1 MRPMTM
7 RHIARALHTFGTQ
20 KQPLHVIHE
29 KKIEKKKM
37 IPGLQEFVVPPFPFF
52 AFFFFVAYN
61 LCLSLHF
68 SKRCI
73 KEMTEVTTQARLRGY
88 SHEPSGALAD
98 AAHGE

>member
-1 MRPMTM
+1 
-7 RHIARALHTFGTQ
+7 
-20 KQPLHVIHE
+20 
-29 KKIEKKKM
+29 M
-37 IPGLQEFVVPPFPFF
+37 ISGLQEFVIPPSLFF

>member
-29 KKIEKKKM
+29 KKNREEKNDFRSS
-37 IPGLQEFVVPPFPFF
+37 GVCGTSLSFLCL
-52 AFFFFVAYN
+52 FFFVAYN

-88 SHEPSGALAD
+88 NHEPSGALAD